1 MSNVAIT
8 AADVNTLR
16 QRTGAGMMDCK
27 KALTEANGDFEKAI
41 DILREKGQKVAMN
54 RSGREAKEGQVIAK
68 VSADGKKAIVTI
80 LNCETDF
87 VSRNQDFIDFAEKI
101 ANLALNGNY
110 NNLDELK
117 AATIDGV
124 TVDAKITEFIG
135 KTGEKMQLSAYEFVK
150 GEKVFAYNHPGNRLA
165 SIIAF
170 NKANANNIEEVG
182 KQVAMQIAAMSPI
195 AIDKGDV
202 SKDVLDREF
211 QIAQEQARQEGKPEA
226 MIEKIAQGKVNKV
239 LKESTLLNQEFIR
252 DAKKTVAQFIQDN
265 DKELK
270 VLAFKRAALA

>member
-1 MSNVAIT
+1 MSIT

-27 KALTEANGDFEKAI
+27 KALTDANGDFEKAI

-54 RSGREAKEGQVIAK
+54 RSGREAKEGQVIGK
-68 VSADGKKAIVTI
+68 VSADGKKAIITI

-101 ANLALNGNY
+101 ANLALTGNFT
-110 NNLDELK
+110 NLDELK
-117 AATIDGV
+117 AANLDGT

-165 SIIAF
+165 SIVAF
-170 NKANANNIEEVG
+170 SKANANNIEEVG
-182 KQVAMQIAAMSPI
+182 KQIAMQIAAMAPI
-195 AIDKGDV
+195 ALDKGDV
-202 SKDVLDREF
+202 SKEVLDREF

-252 DAKKTVAQFIQDN
+252 DGKKTVAQFLQDN

-270 VLAFKRAALA
+270 VIAFKRAALA

>member
-1 MSNVAIT
+1 MTTVAIT

-54 RSGREAKEGQVIAK
+54 RSGREAKEGQVIGK
-68 VSADGKKAIVTI
+68 VSVDGKKAIVTI

-87 VSRNQDFIDFAEKI
+87 VSRNQDFVDFAEKI

-110 NNLDELK
+110 ANLAELK
-117 AATIDGV
+117 AATLDGM
-124 TVDAKITEFIG
+124 TVEAKITEFIG
-135 KTGEKMQLSAYEFVK
+135 KTGEKMELSTYEFVN

-165 SIIAF
+165 SIVAF
-170 NKANANNIEEVG
+170 NKTTANEEVG
-182 KQVAMQIAAMSPI
+182 KQVAMQIAAMAPI
-195 AIDKGDV
+195 AVDKGDV
-202 SKDVLDREF
+202 SKEVLDREF

-226 MIEKIAQGKVNKV
+226 MIEKIAQGKVNKI
-239 LKESTLLNQEFIR
+239 LKESTLLNQEFVR
-252 DAKKTVAQFIQDN
+252 DAKKTVLQFIQES

-270 VLAFKRAALA
+270 VLAFKRATLA

>member
-1 MSNVAIT
+1 MTTVAIT

-54 RSGREAKEGQVIAK
+54 RSGREAKEGQVIGK

-110 NNLDELK
+110 ASLAELK
-117 AATIDGV
+117 AATLDGM
-124 TVDAKITEFIG
+124 TVEAKITEFIG
-135 KTGEKMQLSAYEFVK
+135 KTGEKMELSTYEFVK

-165 SIIAF
+165 SIVAF
-170 NKANANNIEEVG
+170 NKATANEEVG
-182 KQVAMQIAAMSPI
+182 KQVAMQIAAMAPI
-195 AIDKGDV
+195 AVDKGDV
-202 SKDVLDREF
+202 SKEVLDREF

-226 MIEKIAQGKVNKV
+226 MIEKIAQGKVNKI
-239 LKESTLLNQEFIR
+239 LKESTLLNQEFVR
-252 DAKKTVAQFIQDN
+252 DAKKTVLQFIQES

-270 VLAFKRAALA
+270 VLAFKRATLA